1 MDLVAQ
7 AGAPVR
13 LTQDPPGPADPRESG
28 RRGSNPRPS
37 AWKADA
43 LPTELRP
50 RAEWW
55 GKDSNLRRLT
65 PADLQSAPFG
75 HSGTPPRRPR
85 CRSPKSVFR
94 PPAPPPP
101 VTTHPAFPKARGVC
115 IPPNSKRVGAMLFL
129 FGNVS

>member
-1 MDLVAQ
+1 M
-7 AGAPVR
+7 
-13 LTQDPPGPADPRESG
+13 GPANASTFRFFLLMLRRPPRSTPFPTRRSSDLASESG

-75 HSGTPPRRPR
+75 HSGTPPAPR
-85 CRSPKSVFR
+85 LSC
-94 PPAPPPP
+94 PAAPSPPPP
-101 VTTHPAFPKARGVC
+101 VPPSPPPTDHSPRLFPG
-115 IPPNSKRVGAMLFL
+115 
-129 FGNVS
+129 

>member
-1 MDLVAQ
+1 MIRRPPRSTLFPYTTLFRSGDLVLTKDALY
-7 AGAPVR
+7 R
-13 LTQDPPGPADPRESG
+13 LSYASESG

-75 HSGTPPRRPR
+75 HSGTPPGRQRS
-85 CRSPKSVFR
+85 RSPKAFFR
-94 PPAPPPP
+94 PQ
-101 VTTHPAFPKARGVC
+101 
-115 IPPNSKRVGAMLFL
+115 
-129 FGNVS
+129 

>member
-1 MDLVAQ
+1 M
-7 AGAPVR
+7 
-13 LTQDPPGPADPRESG
+13 GPANASTFRFFLLMLRRPPRSTPFPTRRSSDLASESG

-75 HSGTPPRRPR
+75 RSGTPPRQRLGSPPR
-85 CRSPKSVFR
+85 ALPSPV
-94 PPAPPPP
+94 PAPSDNAPR
-101 VTTHPAFPKARGVC
+101 VREARGELGV
-115 IPPNSKRVGAMLFL
+115 P
-129 FGNVS
+129 